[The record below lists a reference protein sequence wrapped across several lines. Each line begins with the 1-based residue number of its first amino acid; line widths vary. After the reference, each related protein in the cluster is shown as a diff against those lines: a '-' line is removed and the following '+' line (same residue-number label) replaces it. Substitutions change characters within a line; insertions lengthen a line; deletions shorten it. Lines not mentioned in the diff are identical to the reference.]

1 MLPGMPTA
9 SPPIPQ
15 DGRELG
21 DGLGIFLQRIARTR
35 LLTPAEELELARRIE
50 RGDLEA
56 KDRMIEAN
64 LRLVVHLA
72 KRFQREDSGMT
83 LLDLIQE
90 GTIGLVRAVEKFDHR
105 RGFRFSTYATLWIR
119 QAIGRAMSEKGR
131 TVRLPVHVGDRVR
144 KLQAVERRLAMALGA
159 TPTAAEL
166 ADALEWTESDVADVR
181 RIAMAPVSL
190 EAPVG
195 DAGDAEL
202 GHLLADEGPTPEESA
217 AVSRMHADLGT
228 VLAGLG
234 GLERRVL
241 ELRFGLGAEAPHTPG
256 PGRPRAGHHAAARP
270 LRRGPRAAPPARVA
284 GHRRA
289 ARRGLTTRR
298 RRSTAAP
305 RALCV
310 GFAALA
316 SAAAAAWAAIS
327 SRWTERGSPSPGE
340 RRVHAPWLSSSHA
353 FTLSAKQRSSVSTRS
368 PRSDSSRIGVSSS
381 TRVSRLRGIR
391 SAEPM

>member
-1 MLPGMPTA
+1 MLPSMPTA
-9 SPPIPQ
+9 TPPTTP

-21 DGLGIFLQRIARTR
+21 DGLGLFLQRIARTR
-35 LLTPAEELELARRIE
+35 LLPPAEKLELARRIE

-159 TPTAAEL
+159 TPTGAEL
-166 ADALEWTESDVADVR
+166 AAALEWTESEVADVR
-181 RIAMAPVSL
+181 RIALAPVSL

-195 DAGDAEL
+195 DDGDAEL
-202 GHLLADEGPTPEESA
+202 GHLLADEGPSPEE
-217 AVSRMHADLGT
+217 
-228 VLAGLG
+228 
-234 GLERRVL
+234 
-241 ELRFGLGAEAPHTPG
+241 
-256 PGRPRAGHHAAARP
+256 AAALSP
-270 LRRGPRAAPPARVA
+270 QQ
-284 GHRRA
+284 
-289 ARRGLTTRR
+289 
-298 RRSTAAP
+298 AAP
-305 RALCV
+305 RV
-310 GFAALA
+310 G
-316 SAAAAAWAAIS
+316 
-327 SRWTERGSPSPGE
+327 
-340 RRVHAPWLSSSHA
+340 
-353 FTLSAKQRSSVSTRS
+353 
-368 PRSDSSRIGVSSS
+368 
-381 TRVSRLRGIR
+381 
-391 SAEPM
+391 

>member
-1 MLPGMPTA
+1 M
-9 SPPIPQ
+9 
-15 DGRELG
+15 
-21 DGLGIFLQRIARTR
+21 
-35 LLTPAEELELARRIE
+35 TPAEELEFARRIE
-50 RGDLEA
+50 RGDLDA

-144 KLQAVERRLAMALGA
+144 KLQAVERRLAMALA
-159 TPTAAEL
+159 PPRPRSSSPTRWSGPRRE
-166 ADALEWTESDVADVR
+166 VADVR

-195 DAGDAEL
+195 DEGDAEL

-217 AVSRMHADLGT
+217 AVSRMHADLGH
-228 VLAGLG
+228 VLAAGRPGAPCAGAALRP
-234 GLERRVL
+234 RR
-241 ELRFGLGAEAPHTPG
+241 RSPRTR
-256 PGRPRAGHHAAARP
+256 PGRPPASSASPRGGA
-270 LRRGPRAAPPARVA
+270 LRRGPRAAPPARLA

-289 ARRGLTTRR
+289 ARRRLDPERRGGRPSGARPSGALCELFLPGARFGGRGGVRRHQLPLDVARARR
-298 RRSTAAP
+298 RRTL
-305 RALCV
+305 RRV
-310 GFAALA
+310 Q
-316 SAAAAAWAAIS
+316 
-327 SRWTERGSPSPGE
+327 SPSASELPAV
-340 RRVHAPWLSSSHA
+340 RVVVEAA
-353 FTLSAKQRSSVSTRS
+353 VQRVDQLGAQRL
-368 PRSDSSRIGVSSS
+368 SRIGVSSS

>member
-1 MLPGMPTA
+1 MLPVMPTA
-9 SPPIPQ
+9 SPPTD

-35 LLTPAEELELARRIE
+35 LLTPAEELELSRRIE

-90 GTIGLVRAVEKFDHR
+90 GTIGLVRAVEKFDYR

-159 TPTAAEL
+159 TPTAIEL
-166 ADALEWTESDVADVR
+166 ADALEWTETDVADVR

-195 DAGDAEL
+195 DDGDAEL

-217 AVSRMHADLGT
+217 AVSRMHADLGN

-256 PGRPRAGHHAAARP
+256 QAARVLGITP
-270 LRRGPRAAPPARVA
+270 RRVRCAED
-284 GHRRA
+284 
-289 ARRGLTTRR
+289 
-298 RRSTAAP
+298 
-305 RALCV
+305 RALRHLRASPAT
-310 GFAALA
+310 GALRDAA
-316 SAAAAAWAAIS
+316 
-327 SRWTERGSPSPGE
+327 
-340 RRVHAPWLSSSHA
+340 
-353 FTLSAKQRSSVSTRS
+353 
-368 PRSDSSRIGVSSS
+368 
-381 TRVSRLRGIR
+381 
-391 SAEPM
+391 

>member
-1 MLPGMPTA
+1 MPTA
-9 SPPIPQ
+9 SPPTT

-35 LLTPAEELELARRIE
+35 LLTPAEELELSRRIE

-105 RGFRFSTYATLWIR
+105 RVFQFSTYATLWIR
-119 QAIGRAMSEKGR
+119 QAIGRAMSDQGGPRRAAGR
-131 TVRLPVHVGDRVR
+131 GISERGRPARLPVHVGDRVR
-144 KLQAVERRLAMALGA
+144 KLQAVERRLSMTLGA
-159 TPTAAEL
+159 TPPATEV
-166 ADALEWTESDVADVR
+166 ADALEWTEAEVADVR
-181 RIAMAPVSL
+181 RIALAPVSL

-195 DAGDAEL
+195 DEGDAEL

-217 AVSRMHADLGT
+217 AVSRMHADLGN

-256 PGRPRAGHHAAARP
+256 QAARVLGITP
-270 LRRGPRAAPPARVA
+270 RRVRCAED
-284 GHRRA
+284 
-289 ARRGLTTRR
+289 
-298 RRSTAAP
+298 
-305 RALCV
+305 RALRHLRASPAT
-310 GFAALA
+310 GALRDAA
-316 SAAAAAWAAIS
+316 
-327 SRWTERGSPSPGE
+327 
-340 RRVHAPWLSSSHA
+340 
-353 FTLSAKQRSSVSTRS
+353 
-368 PRSDSSRIGVSSS
+368 
-381 TRVSRLRGIR
+381 
-391 SAEPM
+391 

>member
-1 MLPGMPTA
+1 MLPVMPTA
-9 SPPIPQ
+9 TPPIPQ

-21 DGLGIFLQRIARTR
+21 DGLGLFLQRIARTR

-131 TVRLPVHVGDRVR
+131 AVRLPVHVGDRVR

-166 ADALEWTESDVADVR
+166 ADALEWSEQDVADVR

-195 DAGDAEL
+195 DGGDAEL

-256 PGRPRAGHHAAARP
+256 QAARVLGITP
-270 LRRGPRAAPPARVA
+270 RRVRCAED
-284 GHRRA
+284 
-289 ARRGLTTRR
+289 
-298 RRSTAAP
+298 
-305 RALCV
+305 RALRHLRASPAT
-310 GFAALA
+310 GALRDAA
-316 SAAAAAWAAIS
+316 
-327 SRWTERGSPSPGE
+327 
-340 RRVHAPWLSSSHA
+340 
-353 FTLSAKQRSSVSTRS
+353 
-368 PRSDSSRIGVSSS
+368 
-381 TRVSRLRGIR
+381 
-391 SAEPM
+391 

>member
-1 MLPGMPTA
+1 MPTA
-9 SPPIPQ
+9 SPPTA

-90 GTIGLVRAVEKFDHR
+90 GTIGLVRAVEKFDYR

-166 ADALEWTESDVADVR
+166 ADALDWTEAEVADVR

-195 DAGDAEL
+195 DAATPSS
-202 GHLLADEGPTPEESA
+202 ATCWPTRARRPRSPPPSRACTPTSA
-217 AVSRMHADLGT
+217 TCWPVS
-228 VLAGLG
+228 AGSSG
-234 GLERRVL
+234 ACSSCASGSAPRR
-241 ELRFGLGAEAPHTPG
+241 PHTPG
-256 PGRPRAGHHAAARP
+256 QAARVLGITP
-270 LRRGPRAAPPARVA
+270 RRVRCAED
-284 GHRRA
+284 
-289 ARRGLTTRR
+289 
-298 RRSTAAP
+298 
-305 RALCV
+305 RALRHLRASPAT
-310 GFAALA
+310 GALRDAA
-316 SAAAAAWAAIS
+316 
-327 SRWTERGSPSPGE
+327 
-340 RRVHAPWLSSSHA
+340 
-353 FTLSAKQRSSVSTRS
+353 
-368 PRSDSSRIGVSSS
+368 
-381 TRVSRLRGIR
+381 
-391 SAEPM
+391 

>member
-1 MLPGMPTA
+1 MLPCMPTA
-9 SPPIPQ
+9 SPPTP
-15 DGRELG
+15 DATTLG

-50 RGDLEA
+50 RGDLDA

-144 KLQAVERRLAMALGA
+144 KLQAVERRLAM
-159 TPTAAEL
+159 
-166 ADALEWTESDVADVR
+166 S
-181 RIAMAPVSL
+181 PVSL

-195 DAGDAEL
+195 DECDAEL

-256 PGRPRAGHHAAARP
+256 Q
-270 LRRGPRAAPPARVA
+270 AAPVLGITPRRVRCA
-284 GHRRA
+284 ED
-289 ARRGLTTRR
+289 
-298 RRSTAAP
+298 
-305 RALCV
+305 RALRHLRASPAT
-310 GFAALA
+310 GALRDAA
-316 SAAAAAWAAIS
+316 
-327 SRWTERGSPSPGE
+327 
-340 RRVHAPWLSSSHA
+340 
-353 FTLSAKQRSSVSTRS
+353 
-368 PRSDSSRIGVSSS
+368 
-381 TRVSRLRGIR
+381 
-391 SAEPM
+391 

>member
-9 SPPIPQ
+9 SPPTP

-50 RGDLEA
+50 RGDLDA

-159 TPTAAEL
+159 TPTAVEL
-166 ADALEWTESDVADVR
+166 ADALEWTER
-181 RIAMAPVSL
+181 RSPTC
-190 EAPVG
+190 
-195 DAGDAEL
+195 AGSPWRPCRWRRRWATR
-202 GHLLADEGPTPEESA
+202 ATPSSATCWPTRARRPRSPPPSRACTPISA
-217 AVSRMHADLGT
+217 TSSS
-228 VLAGLG
+228 GLG

-256 PGRPRAGHHAAARP
+256 QAARVLGITP
-270 LRRGPRAAPPARVA
+270 RRVRCAED
-284 GHRRA
+284 
-289 ARRGLTTRR
+289 
-298 RRSTAAP
+298 
-305 RALCV
+305 RALRHLRASPAT
-310 GFAALA
+310 GALRDAA
-316 SAAAAAWAAIS
+316 
-327 SRWTERGSPSPGE
+327 
-340 RRVHAPWLSSSHA
+340 
-353 FTLSAKQRSSVSTRS
+353 
-368 PRSDSSRIGVSSS
+368 
-381 TRVSRLRGIR
+381 
-391 SAEPM
+391 

>member
-1 MLPGMPTA
+1 MA
-9 SPPIPQ
+9 DSPHSEAT
-15 DGRELG
+15 DSL
-21 DGLGIFLQRIARTR
+21 DLFLRDVRARR
-35 LLTPAEELELARRIE
+35 LLTHREHLELARRVE
-50 RGDLEA
+50 RGDLLA
-56 KDRMIEAN
+56 KRRMVEGN
-64 LRLVVHLA
+64 LRLV
-72 KRFQREDSGMT
+72 DSIARNYQGRGLP

-105 RGFRFSTYATLWIR
+105 RGFRFSTYATFWIR

-159 TPTAAEL
+159 TPTTAEL
-166 ADALEWTESDVADVR
+166 AEALEWTESDVADVR

-256 PGRPRAGHHAAARP
+256 QAARVLGITP
-270 LRRGPRAAPPARVA
+270 RRVRCAED
-284 GHRRA
+284 
-289 ARRGLTTRR
+289 
-298 RRSTAAP
+298 
-305 RALCV
+305 RALRHLRASPAT
-310 GFAALA
+310 GALRDAA
-316 SAAAAAWAAIS
+316 
-327 SRWTERGSPSPGE
+327 
-340 RRVHAPWLSSSHA
+340 
-353 FTLSAKQRSSVSTRS
+353 
-368 PRSDSSRIGVSSS
+368 
-381 TRVSRLRGIR
+381 
-391 SAEPM
+391 

>member
-1 MLPGMPTA
+1 MPTA
-9 SPPIPQ
+9 SPPTT

-159 TPTAAEL
+159 TPTE
-166 ADALEWTESDVADVR
+166 R
-181 RIAMAPVSL
+181 RARRRARVDG
-190 EAPVG
+190 EARSPTCAG
-195 DAGDAEL
+195 SRWRPSRSRRRWATTGDAEL

-217 AVSRMHADLGT
+217 AVSRMHADLGH

-256 PGRPRAGHHAAARP
+256 PGRPRARHHAAPRA
-270 LRRGPRAAPPARVA
+270 LRRGPRAAPPARLA

-289 ARRGLTTRR
+289 ARRRLTLVGGDRR
-298 RRSTAAP
+298 PTYDCD
-305 RALCV
+305 CV
-310 GFAALA
+310 CWALA

-327 SRWTERGSPSPGE
+327 SRCTLRGSPSPACG
-340 RRVHAPWLSSSHA
+340 RVHVALGVELPRVRRCR
-353 FTLSAKQRSSVSTRS
+353 RSSGPACRS
-368 PRSDSSRIGVSSS
+368 GRARSVSSRSGVSSS